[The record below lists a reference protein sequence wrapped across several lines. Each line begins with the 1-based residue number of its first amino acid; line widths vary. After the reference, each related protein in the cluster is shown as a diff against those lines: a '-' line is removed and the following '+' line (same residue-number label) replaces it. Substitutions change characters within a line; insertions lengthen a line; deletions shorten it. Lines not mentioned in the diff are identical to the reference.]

1 MTTPLM
7 PSPIPA
13 TAVLKVGTIA
23 PDFTLPAT
31 PDQKISLAELRGEPV
46 ILAFYPAD
54 WSPVCGDELGLF
66 NAALGEFRRL
76 GAQLVAISVDSAWSH
91 AAYAS
96 QRNLHFP
103 LLADF
108 EPKGEVAKAYGV
120 YRMPEGVCERALF
133 VIDREGRVRWSFVS
147 PISVNPGV
155 DGILDALEKL
165 STSSKQDTP

>member
-1 MTTPLM
+1 M

-13 TAVLKVGTIA
+13 AAVKVGVTA
-23 PDFTLPAT
+23 PDFILPAT
-31 PDQKISLAELRGEPV
+31 PDQKISLAELRGQPV

-66 NAALGEFRRL
+66 NAALNEFRRF
-76 GAQLVAISVDSAWSH
+76 GAQLVAISVDSPWSH

-96 QRNLHFP
+96 QRKLHFP

-108 EPKGEVAKAYGV
+108 EPKGEVAKTYGV

-133 VIDREGRVRWSFVS
+133 VIDGEGIVRWSYVS

-155 DGILDALEKL
+155 DGILDALEKM
-165 STSSKQDTP
+165 STGSKKDTP